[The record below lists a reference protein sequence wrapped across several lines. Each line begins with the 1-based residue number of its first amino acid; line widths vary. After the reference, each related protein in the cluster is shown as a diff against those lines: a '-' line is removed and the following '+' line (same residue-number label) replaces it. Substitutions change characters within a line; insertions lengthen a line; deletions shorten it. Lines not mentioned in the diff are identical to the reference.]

1 MRLTVKRIAESLIIL
16 AISAFLWQIMLIP
29 VADTINAKAPL
40 SLPQN
45 IIAFVGFLIPV
56 ILINLYAVK
65 QSYLNWKE
73 LKLDGALLKCFIF
86 GMIAALAVH
95 FIAIGIGYIEGEY
108 YFSGSGDSGVRYLVI
123 DLMTAWVLS
132 PLAEELVF
140 RRILTT
146 VIFPSNLKIS
156 LVITGIIFAVIHLPV
171 TVGDWVNQLG
181 AAAIL
186 SIIYYKTKR
195 VEICILVHILM
206 NIFVTA
212 VAWMVK

>member
-1 MRLTVKRIAESLIIL
+1 MKLTVKRIAESLIML
-16 AISAFLWQIMLIP
+16 AISAVLWQIMLIP
-29 VADTINAKAPL
+29 VADNINAKAPL

-56 ILINLYAVK
+56 ILINLYAAK
-65 QSYLNWKE
+65 QNYLNWKE
-73 LKLDGALLKCFIF
+73 LKADRYFLKWFIF
-86 GMIAALAVH
+86 GLIATVAVH
-95 FIAIGIGYIEGEY
+95 FIATGIGYIEGEY
-108 YFSGSGDSGVRYLVI
+108 YFSGSEDSGVRYLVI

-156 LVITGIIFAVIHLPV
+156 LVITGIIFAAIHLPM
-171 TVGDWVNQLG
+171 TAGDWVNQLG
-181 AAAIL
+181 AATIL

-195 VEICILVHILM
+195 VELCILVHILM

-212 VAWMVK
+212 VAWMAT

>member
-1 MRLTVKRIAESLIIL
+1 MKLTVKRIAESLIML
-16 AISAFLWQIMLIP
+16 AISAVLWQIMLIP

-56 ILINLYAVK
+56 ILINLYAAK
-65 QSYLNWKE
+65 QNYLNWKE
-73 LKLDGALLKCFIF
+73 LKADRYFLKWFIF
-86 GMIAALAVH
+86 GLIATVAVH

-108 YFSGSGDSGVRYLVI
+108 YFSGREDSGVKYLVI

-146 VIFPSNLKIS
+146 VIFPGNLKIS
-156 LVITGIIFAVIHLPV
+156 LVITGIIFAAIHLPM
-171 TVGDWVNQLG
+171 TAGDWVNQLG

-195 VEICILVHILM
+195 VELCILVHILM

-212 VAWMVK
+212 VAWMTT

>member
-1 MRLTVKRIAESLIIL
+1 MKLTVKRIAESLIML
-16 AISAFLWQIMLIP
+16 AISAVLWQIMLIP

-65 QSYLNWKE
+65 QNYLNWKE
-73 LKLDGALLKCFIF
+73 LKADRYFFKWFIF
-86 GMIAALAVH
+86 GLIATVAVH
-95 FIAIGIGYIEGEY
+95 FIATGIGYIEGEY
-108 YFSGSGDSGVRYLVI
+108 YFSGSEDSGVKYLVI
-123 DLMTAWVLS
+123 DLMTAWALS

-146 VIFPSNLKIS
+146 VIFPGNLKIS
-156 LVITGIIFAVIHLPV
+156 LVITGIIFAAIHLPM
-171 TVGDWVNQLG
+171 TAGDWVNQLG

-195 VEICILVHILM
+195 VELCILVHILM
-206 NIFVTA
+206 NIFVTI
-212 VAWMVK
+212 VAWMAT

>member
-1 MRLTVKRIAESLIIL
+1 MKLTVKRIAESLIIL
-16 AISAFLWQIMLIP
+16 AISAVLWQIMLIP
-29 VADTINAKAPL
+29 VADTINAEAPL

-45 IIAFVGFLIPV
+45 IIAFVGFLILV

-65 QSYLNWKE
+65 QNYLNWKE
-73 LKLDGALLKCFIF
+73 LKADHSFLKWFIF
-86 GMIAALAVH
+86 GMIAAVAVH
-95 FIAIGIGYIEGEY
+95 FIATGIGYIEGEY
-108 YFSGSGDSGVRYLVI
+108 YFSGSGNSGVRYLVI

-146 VIFPSNLKIS
+146 VIFPGNIKIS
-156 LVITGIIFAVIHLPV
+156 LVITGIIFAAIHLPM
-171 TVGDWVNQLG
+171 TAGDWINQLG

-195 VEICILVHILM
+195 VELCILVHILM

-212 VAWMVK
+212 VAWMVT

>member
-1 MRLTVKRIAESLIIL
+1 MKLTVKRIAESLIML
-16 AISAFLWQIMLIP
+16 AISAVLWQIMLIP

-40 SLPQN
+40 SLLQN

-56 ILINLYAVK
+56 ILINLYAAK
-65 QSYLNWKE
+65 QNYLNCKE
-73 LKLDGALLKCFIF
+73 LKVDRYFLKWFIF
-86 GMIAALAVH
+86 GLIATVAVH
-95 FIAIGIGYIEGEY
+95 FIATGIGYIEGEY
-108 YFSGSGDSGVRYLVI
+108 YFSGSEDSGVRYLVI

-156 LVITGIIFAVIHLPV
+156 LVITGIIFAVIHLPM
-171 TVGDWVNQLG
+171 TAGDWVNQLG

-195 VEICILVHILM
+195 VELCILVHIIM
-206 NIFVTA
+206 NIFVTT
-212 VAWMVK
+212 VAWMAT

>member
-1 MRLTVKRIAESLIIL
+1 MKLTVKRIAESLIML
-16 AISAFLWQIMLIP
+16 AISAVLWQIMLIP

-56 ILINLYAVK
+56 ILINLYAAK
-65 QSYLNWKE
+65 QNYLNWKE
-73 LKLDGALLKCFIF
+73 LKADRYFLKWFIF
-86 GMIAALAVH
+86 GLIATVAVH
-95 FIAIGIGYIEGEY
+95 FIATGIGYIEGEY
-108 YFSGSGDSGVRYLVI
+108 YFSGSEDSGVRYLVI

-156 LVITGIIFAVIHLPV
+156 LVITGIIFVAIHLPM
-171 TVGDWVNQLG
+171 TAGDWVNQLG

-195 VEICILVHILM
+195 VELCILVHILM
-206 NIFVTA
+206 NIFVTI
-212 VAWMVK
+212 VAWMAT